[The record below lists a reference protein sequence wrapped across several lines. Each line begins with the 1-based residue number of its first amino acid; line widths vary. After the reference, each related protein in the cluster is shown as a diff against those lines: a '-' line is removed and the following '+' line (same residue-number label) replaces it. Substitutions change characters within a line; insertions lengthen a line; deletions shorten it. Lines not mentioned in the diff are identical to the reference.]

1 MLYNQLIEEGLVG
14 PFYLNDLSQLD
25 PLLEDINLNP
35 KDLKDRHTKSM
46 IVKDIFNDE
55 NLQLSIKKFFGCE
68 LLLWRSNFF
77 IKQLGI
83 GETPWHHDKHFE
95 NGDIPLD
102 FQDIE
107 NHFSILI
114 AVTDMQ
120 ESGGVME
127 FILGSHRKIKSLE
140 RDIRPYH
147 KKMGNEHF
155 IDIPTDIDLNIIQLP
170 LKKGQFVLFHSGLL
184 HRSLPFL
191 NGERRISM
199 IGRLTTKNVDIPEE
213 LVSPTSIFPFN

>member
-1 MLYNQLIEEGLVG
+1 LLYNNLITEGLVG
-14 PFYLNDLSQLD
+14 PFYLSDLSKLG
-25 PLLEDINLNP
+25 LLFEDVSSNS
-35 KDLKDRHTKSM
+35 KELKDRHIKSS

-55 NLQLSIKKFFGCE
+55 NLRLNVKKFFGCD

-77 IKQLGI
+77 IKQLGTD
-83 GETPWHHDKHFE
+83 ETPWHHDKHFE

-114 AVTDMQ
+114 AVTDIQ

-127 FILGSHRKIKSLE
+127 FILGSHRPIKTLD
-140 RDIRPYH
+140 RDLRPFH
-147 KKMGNEHF
+147 KKTGNEHF

-170 LKKGQFVLFHSGLL
+170 LTKGQFVLFHSGLL

-199 IGRLTTKNVDIPEE
+199 IGRLTTKNVKIPEE